1 MRSDGVWHRIRWGN
15 VARLCALVAL
25 AALVAAWPRLGGD
38 PPRLPPAEPVPVA
51 GGHSGGASRGERPR
65 ARPQGGA
72 RARGGATGGEGKRP
86 KAKRQGGQRPRDGA
100 ASGDGERPRG
110 GAAGGEGKPPHSGRT
125 GGDRKPPRSGVTGA
139 ERGPRP
145 VAPPRVVPAPVA
157 RRPPPDP
164 AAVEFGL
171 P

>member
-25 AALVAAWPRLGGD
+25 AALVAAWPRLEGD

-51 GGHSGGASRGERPR
+51 GGHAGGGASG
-65 ARPQGGA
+65 
-72 RARGGATGGEGKRP
+72 GKRP
-86 KAKRQGGQRPRDGA
+86 RAKRQGGQGSRAKRRGGKRLRAKRHGA
-100 ASGDGERPRG
+100 KRPRG
-110 GAAGGEGKPPHSGRT
+110 GAKRQGAKR
-125 GGDRKPPRSGVTGA
+125 PRSGVTGA
-139 ERGPRP
+139 EGGPRP
-145 VAPPRVVPAPVA
+145 VAPPRVVPAPAV

-164 AAVEFGL
+164 AAAEFGL